1 MKNKKIL
8 LYLMIAIS
16 LILCIPSLT
25 YLTTNKTVDGF
36 DGFYTFS
43 LYKSGDINISTISA
57 FVFIGMILLFS
68 ILYIYIIKK
77 DKELFKNIKQVLIF
91 IIIISFIFVIMLPN
105 LSSDIFY
112 YIGDSWLCSRY
123 HQNPYYTTVKDLQDS
138 GINDEILNN
147 TGYWK
152 NTVSVYGPLYNT
164 LSIGLSSLSFG
175 NITIALFI
183 FKIASLIVHII
194 NCYLIKKITKNNKYV
209 LLYGLNPLIL
219 IEFLANVHNDIYLI
233 LFLLLTLYFLVKKK
247 NVFMTLVCLA
257 LSIAIK
263 YSTVLIV
270 PFILIY
276 IFRKKSILKRI
287 TYCMLA
293 GIGIVGIVVLLYM
306 PFYRDM
312 SIFTNML
319 VQGNR
324 YSQSIMAIIIFKAS
338 EKVFLLIN
346 SLRMPVF
353 AALYLL
359 FLIRT
364 LFSKEIVLGKVLKRY
379 NFLMIFFIFLVLTNF
394 QKWYMLWL
402 IPTIFWQ
409 NKNMRNFIINLTLT
423 GIIPS
428 ITYFRI
434 ENDVFRKGVY
444 YSAAVLILA
453 ISLTILG
460 IIIREKEKLSMKLI
474 CNRIK
479 QYLTFN
485 R

>member
-57 FVFIGMILLFS
+57 FVFIGLILLFS

-219 IEFLANVHNDIYLI
+219 IEFLANQ
-233 LFLLLTLYFLVKKK
+233 F
-247 NVFMTLVCLA
+247 
-257 LSIAIK
+257 
-263 YSTVLIV
+263 
-270 PFILIY
+270 
-276 IFRKKSILKRI
+276 
-287 TYCMLA
+287 
-293 GIGIVGIVVLLYM
+293 
-306 PFYRDM
+306 
-312 SIFTNML
+312 
-319 VQGNR
+319 
-324 YSQSIMAIIIFKAS
+324 
-338 EKVFLLIN
+338 
-346 SLRMPVF
+346 
-353 AALYLL
+353 
-359 FLIRT
+359 
-364 LFSKEIVLGKVLKRY
+364 
-379 NFLMIFFIFLVLTNF
+379 
-394 QKWYMLWL
+394 
-402 IPTIFWQ
+402 
-409 NKNMRNFIINLTLT
+409 
-423 GIIPS
+423 
-428 ITYFRI
+428 
-434 ENDVFRKGVY
+434 
-444 YSAAVLILA
+444 
-453 ISLTILG
+453 
-460 IIIREKEKLSMKLI
+460 
-474 CNRIK
+474 
-479 QYLTFN
+479 
-485 R
+485 